1 MCKLCIR
8 EPRSWTEPFGGKP
21 IIVYGGTEM
30 AEVNRFEKDGI
41 RRLVLIVDDEQVNR
55 RLLGKIIEEE
65 YDVIYA
71 ENGEEAYELIKKREK
86 TLSMVLLDLIMPE
99 MDGYELLALLRDD
112 PDLSRIPVIVLT
124 SERTAEVKSLQLG
137 AADFIPK
144 PYDMPEVILA
154 RVRRSIEL
162 AEDNSIISATEND
175 TLTGLY
181 TKDFF
186 FQHARR
192 HDQYYPDVDMD
203 ALVLNV
209 NRFHLINELHGRLF
223 GDSVISCIAGQ
234 LNRILDEADG
244 IACRC
249 EADTFCL
256 YVSHRDNYEAMLNRI
271 VSEITGIVG
280 NYRISLRMG
289 VYRNVD
295 KSIDIEARFDR
306 ATLACNSLR
315 NNYNTSYTLYDDVM
329 HEREL
334 YSEKLIGDMDAAV
347 EQRQFKVFYQPK
359 YNITGEEPVLTSAEA
374 LIRWEHPEYG
384 LVGPGSFIP
393 LFEENGLVQKL
404 DHYVWKEA
412 AAQIRRWKDK
422 FGITIP
428 ISVNVSRI
436 DIYDP
441 HLEEKLL
448 EIVKENGLEPNEY
461 LLEITESAYTDNSD
475 QIVETVKKLRED
487 GFRVEMDDFGAGYS
501 SLNMLAEL
509 PVDALKLDMLFIRK
523 IGEDEKDMKMVQLM
537 IDIASFLHIPVIAE
551 GVETKEQYDLLKK
564 AGCDIIQ
571 GYYFSKPVP
580 EAEFEKFIEAAAKQ
594 C

>member
-1 MCKLCIR
+1 
-8 EPRSWTEPFGGKP
+8 
-21 IIVYGGTEM
+21 M
-30 AEVNRFEKDGI
+30 AEAARFERDGI
-41 RRLVLIVDDEQVNR
+41 KRLVLIVDDEHVNR
-55 RLLGKIIEEE
+55 RLLGKIIEKE

-71 ENGEEAYELIKKREK
+71 EDGQEALDLIKKREK
-86 TLSMVLLDLIMPE
+86 TLSMVLLDLIMPK
-99 MDGYELLALLRDD
+99 MDGYELLALLHDD
-112 PDLSRIPVIVLT
+112 PNLSRIPVIVLT

-192 HDQYYPDVDMD
+192 HDQYYPEAEMD

-223 GDSVISCIAGQ
+223 GDSVITCIAGQ
-234 LNRILDEADG
+234 LNRILDSNDG

-249 EADTFCL
+249 DADTF
-256 YVSHRDNYEAMLNRI
+256 YMYISHQENYEAMMNQI
-271 VSEITGIVG
+271 VTALTELLGHQ
-280 NYRISLRMG
+280 RISLRMG
-289 VYRNVD
+289 VYQHSD
-295 KSIDIEARFDR
+295 KKTDIEERFDR
-306 ATLACNSLR
+306 ANLACNSLR
-315 NNYNTSYTLYDDVM
+315 SSYKTCFTIYDDVM

-334 YSEKLIGDMDAAV
+334 YSEKLIGDMDTGV
-347 EQRQFKVFYQPK
+347 EQRQFKVYFQPK
-359 YNITGEEPVLTSAEA
+359 YNIKGDTPVLASAEA
-374 LIRWEHPEYG
+374 LIRWDHPEYG
-384 LVGPGSFIP
+384 LVGPGSFVP
-393 LFEENGLVQKL
+393 LFEKNGLVQKL

-412 AAQIRRWKDK
+412 AAQIKRWKDK
-422 FGITIP
+422 YGVTIP

-441 HLEEKLL
+441 DLEKKLL
-448 EIVKENGLEPNEY
+448 DIVHSNGLEPNEY
-461 LLEITESAYTDNSD
+461 LLEITESAYTDNSE
-475 QIVETVKKLRED
+475 QIIETVKKLRED

-501 SLNMLAEL
+501 SLNMLAAL
-509 PVDALKLDMLFIRK
+509 PIDALKLDMLFIRK
-523 IGEDEKDMKMVQLM
+523 ICDDDKDLKMVQLM
-537 IDIASFLHIPVIAE
+537 IDIAGFLKIPVIAE
-551 GVETKEQYDLLKK
+551 GVETREQYELLKK
-564 AGCDIIQ
+564 LGCDLIQ

-580 EAEFEKFIEAAAKQ
+580 EDEFNKLIEESLNNN
-594 C
+594 

>member
-1 MCKLCIR
+1 MQEIT
-8 EPRSWTEPFGGKP
+8 RSS
-21 IIVYGGTEM
+21 M
-30 AEVNRFEKDGI
+30 DGI
-41 RRLVLIVDDEQVNR
+41 RRLVLIVDDEHVNR

-71 ENGEEAYELIKKREK
+71 EDGEEALELIKKREK
-86 TLSMVLLDLIMPE
+86 TLSMILLDLIMPK
-99 MDGYELLALLRDD
+99 MDGYELLALLHDD
-112 PDLSRIPVIVLT
+112 PNLSRIPVIVLT

-186 FQHARR
+186 FQHCRR
-192 HDQYYPDVDMD
+192 HDQYYPDAEMD
-203 ALVLNV
+203 VLVINV

-234 LNRILDEADG
+234 LNRTLDEADG

-249 EADTFCL
+249 EADMFYV
-256 YVSHRDNYEAMLNRI
+256 YVSHIDNYENMLHRI
-271 VSEITGIVG
+271 MTELSEITGHS
-280 NYRISLRMG
+280 RISLRMG
-289 VYRNVD
+289 VYKNAD

-315 NNYNTSYTLYDDVM
+315 NNYNTSFTLYDDRM

-334 YSEKLIGDMDAAV
+334 YSEKLIGDMDAGV
-347 EQRQFKVFYQPK
+347 EERQFKVYYQPK
-359 YNITGEEPVLTSAEA
+359 YNITGDQPVLSSAEA

-384 LVGPGSFIP
+384 IVGPGSFVP

-404 DHYVWKEA
+404 DHYVWREA

-428 ISVNVSRI
+428 VSVNVSRI

-441 HLEEKLL
+441 NLEQKLL
-448 EIVKENGLEPNEY
+448 DIVKEQGLDPSEY
-461 LLEITESAYTDNSD
+461 LLEITESAYTDNSE
-475 QIVETVKKLRED
+475 QIIETVKKLRND

-501 SLNMLAEL
+501 SLNMLATL
-509 PVDALKLDMLFIRK
+509 PIDALKLDMMFIRK
-523 IGEDEKDMKMVQLM
+523 MCDDEKDMKMVQLM
-537 IDIASFLHIPVIAE
+537 IDIAKFLHIPVIAE
-551 GVETKEQYDLLKK
+551 GVETKEQCDLLKL
-564 AGCDIIQ
+564 AGCDVIQ

-580 EAEFEKFIEAAAKQ
+580 EEEFEKFIEATVKQ
-594 C
+594 H

>member
-1 MCKLCIR
+1 
-8 EPRSWTEPFGGKP
+8 
-21 IIVYGGTEM
+21 M
-30 AEVNRFEKDGI
+30 AESTRKDGI
-41 RRLVLIVDDEQVNR
+41 RRLVLIVDDEHVNR
-55 RLLGKIIEEE
+55 RLLGRIIEEE

-71 ENGEEAYELIKKREK
+71 EDGEEALDLIRKREK
-86 TLSMVLLDLIMPE
+86 TLSMILLDLIMPK
-99 MDGYELLALLRDD
+99 MDGYELLALLHDD
-112 PDLSRIPVIVLT
+112 PNLSRIPVIVLT

-162 AEDNSIISATEND
+162 AEDSSIISATEND

-186 FQHARR
+186 FQHGRR
-192 HDQYYPDVDMD
+192 HDQYYPDLVMD
-203 ALVLNV
+203 SLVINV

-249 EADTFCL
+249 EADTFYL
-256 YVSHRDNYEAMLNRI
+256 YISHRENYEAMLNRI
-271 VSEITGIVG
+271 VTELSEISGHS
-280 NYRISLRMG
+280 RINLRMG
-289 VYRNVD
+289 VYQNAD
-295 KSIDIEARFDR
+295 KNIDIEARFDR

-315 NNYNTSYTLYDDVM
+315 NNYNTSYTLYDDKM
-329 HEREL
+329 HEKEL
-334 YSEKLIGDMDAAV
+334 YSEKLIGDMDTGV
-347 EQRQFKVFYQPK
+347 EERQFKVYYQPK
-359 YNITGEEPVLTSAEA
+359 YNITGIEPVLSSAEA
-374 LIRWEHPEYG
+374 LIRWDHPDYG
-384 LVGPGSFIP
+384 LVGPGNFVP

-422 FGITIP
+422 YGITIP

-441 HLEEKLL
+441 NLEQKLL
-448 EIVKENGLEPNEY
+448 DIVKENGLEPSEY
-461 LLEITESAYTDNSD
+461 LLEITESAYTDNSE
-475 QIVETVKKLRED
+475 QIVETVKRLRED

-501 SLNMLAEL
+501 SLNMLATL
-509 PVDALKLDMLFIRK
+509 PIDALKLDMVFIRK
-523 IGEDEKDMKMVQLM
+523 ITDDEKDMKMVQLM
-537 IDIASFLHIPVIAE
+537 IDIARFMNIPVIAE

-564 AGCDIIQ
+564 SGCDIIQ

-580 EAEFEKFIEAAAKQ
+580 EEEFEKLIEKALNQ
-594 C
+594 H

>member
-1 MCKLCIR
+1 
-8 EPRSWTEPFGGKP
+8 
-21 IIVYGGTEM
+21 M
-30 AEVNRFEKDGI
+30 AEAARKDGI
-41 RRLVLIVDDEQVNR
+41 RRLVLIVDDEHVNR
-55 RLLGKIIEEE
+55 RLLGRIIEEE

-71 ENGEEAYELIKKREK
+71 EDGQEALELIRKREK
-86 TLSMVLLDLIMPE
+86 TLSMVLLDLIMPK
-99 MDGYELLALLRDD
+99 MDGYELLALLHDD
-112 PDLSRIPVIVLT
+112 PNLSRIPVIVLT

-181 TKDFF
+181 TKEFF
-186 FQHARR
+186 FQHCRR
-192 HDQYYPDVDMD
+192 HDQYYPEAAMDV
-203 ALVLNV
+203 LVINI

-223 GDSVISCIAGQ
+223 GDTVISCIAGQ
-234 LNRILDEADG
+234 LNRILDDADG
-244 IACRC
+244 IACRSD
-249 EADTFCL
+249 ADTFFL
-256 YVSHRDNYEAMLNRI
+256 YISHRDSYEALLNRI
-271 VSEITGIVG
+271 VTEITEISG
-280 NYRISLRMG
+280 NSRISLRMG
-289 VYRNVD
+289 VYKNAD
-295 KSIDIEARFDR
+295 KKIDIEARFDR

-315 NNYNTSYTLYDDVM
+315 NSYNTSFTLYDDTM

-334 YSEKLIGDMDAAV
+334 YSEKLINDMDAGV
-347 EQRQFKVFYQPK
+347 EERQFKVYYQPK
-359 YNITGEEPVLTSAEA
+359 YNITGSEPVLSSAEA
-374 LIRWEHPEYG
+374 LIRWDHPEYG
-384 LVGPGSFIP
+384 LVGPGSFVP

-448 EIVKENGLEPNEY
+448 EIVKEEGLEPHEY
-461 LLEITESAYTDNSD
+461 LLEITESAYTDNSS
-475 QIVETVKKLRED
+475 QIIETVKKLRED
-487 GFRVEMDDFGAGYS
+487 GFRVEMDDFGSGYS
-501 SLNMLAEL
+501 SLNMLAAL
-509 PVDALKLDMLFIRK
+509 PIDALKLDMMFIRK
-523 IGEDEKDMKMVQLM
+523 LTEDEKDMKMVQLM
-537 IDIASFLHIPVIAE
+537 IDIAKFLNIPVIAE

-564 AGCDIIQ
+564 LGCDIIQ
-571 GYYFSKPVP
+571 GYYFSKPIP
-580 EAEFEKFIEAAAKQ
+580 EEEFEKLVEAAINQ
-594 C
+594 H